1 MAKAARVIG
10 DGGIVGWML
19 PDSIAFPDDSQPL
32 LAYTTVQY
40 RVSGGDDYTVNLVW
54 MTNMTQAEVRSLA
67 KDTIRA
73 AVIETLGIAVPKAQ
87 IKMLNSPE

>member
-1 MAKAARVIG
+1 MAIRERVIG
-10 DGGIVGWML
+10 DGGIIGWML
-19 PDSIAFPDDSQPL
+19 PDSIAFPDDSQPT

-40 RVSGGDDYTVNLVW
+40 QVSQSPSDTVNLPW
-54 MTNMTQAEVRSLA
+54 YTTMTAAEVRSLA

-73 AVIETLGIAVPKAQ
+73 DVIAKLGITIPKAQ